1 MTTEDLLLDR
11 WRSLP
16 LDKQHQVLDFVE
28 FLQHHKAPKR
38 PRRSLR
44 GVCAELKTDVTE
56 AEIAEARREMW
67 ATFPRE
73 NL

>member
-28 FLQHHKAPKR
+28 FLQHQSAPKR

-56 AEIAEARREMW
+56 AEIAGTRREMW

-73 NL
+73 DL